1 MDCVGAAL
9 RRTIVRQAITLLLML
24 LVLMAAPTP
33 SAPTPKPPPAK
44 ADKAVAPKPFTMP
57 LPTPVRVITESY
69 QAFPSEPVF
78 TLPVQAMQVHQAAQT
93 IRRQD
98 AVSTAG
104 ASPAEEQPK
113 PVVAAAAPKAAKRE
127 PDICRGK
134 GRSYY
139 NNGRSWHCNR

>member
-1 MDCVGAAL
+1 M
-9 RRTIVRQAITLLLML
+9 IMLML
-24 LVLMAAPTP
+24 LALVLSPTP
-33 SAPTPKPPPAK
+33 SVPKAKPPPIK
-44 ADKAVAPKPFTMP
+44 ADRAVAPKPFTMP

-78 TLPVQAMQVHQAAQT
+78 TLPVQAMQVHQA
-93 IRRQD
+93 
-98 AVSTAG
+98 
-104 ASPAEEQPK
+104 EEQPK

>member
-1 MDCVGAAL
+1 MASRRGRALVGAAL
-9 RRTIVRQAITLLLML
+9 RRFIVRQSIMIMLML
-24 LVLMAAPTP
+24 LALVLSPTP
-33 SAPTPKPPPAK
+33 VVPKPTPAPAK
-44 ADKAVAPKPFTMP
+44 TDKAVAPKPFTMP

-78 TLPVQAMQVHQAAQT
+78 TLPVQAMRVHQAAQT

-134 GRSYY
+134 GR
-139 NNGRSWHCNR
+139 